1 MCSTMMN
8 IALPT
13 LIRQF
18 DLSSARVSNGYM
30 LVNALM
36 IPVSAY
42 LIKKYSYKNLFVGFT
57 ANFGVGTIMG
67 AMAPTFQLIVCGR
80 MV

>member
-1 MCSTMMN
+1 
-8 IALPT
+8 
-13 LIRQF
+13 
-18 DLSSARVSNGYM
+18 M

-57 ANFGVGTIMG
+57 AIFGVETIMG

-80 MV
+80 MVRAVGSGIMMLLVNVLAMEFASDGHQGQ